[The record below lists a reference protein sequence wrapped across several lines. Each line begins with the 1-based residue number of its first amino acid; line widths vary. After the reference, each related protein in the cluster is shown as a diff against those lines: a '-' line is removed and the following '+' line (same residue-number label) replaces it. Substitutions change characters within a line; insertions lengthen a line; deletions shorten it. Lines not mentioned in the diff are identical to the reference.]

1 MTSLRFP
8 HLLVMALGIS
18 GLLILGGCPPSSK
31 PTDRKPPPR
40 RVQKPVTKTLAF
52 SAKEKRV
59 LFSMSPLPAPKLNPS
74 NRMAGNK
81 AAIRMGQFLFFDKR
95 MSPSGKISCAT
106 CHDPNKGWSDGRAL
120 SKGMEVLPR
129 NSPTLWNVVYN
140 RWQFW
145 DGRADSLWS
154 QARGPIEAGQ
164 EMGSSRLFVIHYV
177 SNTPEVKKA
186 YQALFGKLP
195 DFSDTKRF
203 PKHGKP
209 VDDDPDDPLHKAW
222 SGMKKKDQT
231 LVNRV
236 FSNILKVIAA
246 YEGTIVSKDAPFD
259 TFVAGL
265 KENNASKLK
274 ALSLSAQRGMKLFVG
289 KGQCTLCHTG
299 PNFTDKEF
307 HNIGLSTPKGK
318 PPDVGRFAG
327 IEVVLKDIFNGL
339 GPFSDNKTDPIH
351 KRLRY
356 LRPTPSKNENKGK
369 YAYTSSEFRR

>member
-1 MTSLRFP
+1 
-8 HLLVMALGIS
+8 
-18 GLLILGGCPPSSK
+18 
-31 PTDRKPPPR
+31 
-40 RVQKPVTKTLAF
+40 
-52 SAKEKRV
+52 
-59 LFSMSPLPAPKLNPS
+59 
-74 NRMAGNK
+74 
-81 AAIRMGQFLFFDKR
+81 MGQFLFFDKR

-318 PPDVGRFAG
+318 SPDVGRFAG

-356 LRPTPSKNENKGK
+356 LRPTPSKNEMGEFKTPTLRNIATSAPYMHDGRFGTLNRVVLFYSLLNEKVAIGHREESLQRLALSQQESMDLVNFLKSLTGK
-369 YAYTSSEFRR
+369 PLPTNQTTPPKSPSLP